1 MRITRRALACAS
13 TSFVALAAAGAV
25 CLTGPVAGAT
35 PARPVASGLVAQT
48 LTGTAATRAAIANY
62 WTPQRMRHAISA
74 DKLVSARSAPTGRT
88 SGSGSGPATTLAR
101 SAPTGRTGAAPATGP
116 VTTLARPQAALT
128 NRPQAST
135 STSTSTTLT
144 PSNLQAQGKLF
155 FHDPWTG
162 YDEACSAGTVGNPA
176 KDMVFTAGH
185 CLWAWSADGTTSLGW
200 MTQVMFAPGY
210 NNGVAPYGKWPWN
223 HMRTFPEYSDN
234 GDPNYDI
241 GVVNVSPN
249 PSDGSLLVDRV
260 GGNGLSYNAGYSVT
274 VDVFGYPQSYTL
286 VPYNGQ
292 NQYGCYNV
300 PTYQIGSSIETGC
313 DTTHGGSGGS
323 WLIFYNASTG
333 LGNIDGVTSTD
344 DPNQPGYIVSP
355 YFDDKIPTIYGQTEY
370 L

>member
-1 MRITRRALACAS
+1 MRITRRSLACAS

-35 PARPVASGLVAQT
+35 PARPVASGLITNT
-48 LTGTAATRAAIANY
+48 LTGTAASRAAIANY

-74 DKLVSARSAPTGRT
+74 DKLVPAGSAPTGRAGT
-88 SGSGSGPATTLAR
+88 
-101 SAPTGRTGAAPATGP
+101 APATGAA
-116 VTTLARPQAALT
+116 TTLARPQAALT

-135 STSTSTTLT
+135 STSTTLT
-144 PSNLQAQGKLF
+144 QSNSQAQGKLF

-176 KDMVFTAGH
+176 KDMVFTAAH
-185 CLWAWSADGTTSLGW
+185 CLWGWSQDGLTSGW
-200 MTQVMFAPGY
+200 MTQVMFAPAY
-210 NNGVAPYGKWPWN
+210 NNGIAPYGKWPWN
-223 HMRTFPEYSDN
+223 HMKTFPEYTNNKDS
-234 GDPNYDI
+234 NYDI

-274 VDVFGYPQSYTL
+274 VDVFGYPKSYYAGG
-286 VPYNGQ
+286 PYTGLD
-292 NQYGCYNV
+292 QYACYNV

-313 DTTHGGSGGS
+313 DMTHGGSGGS
-323 WLIFYNASTG
+323 WLIYYNPSTG